1 MVSLQSFTVGLSQ
14 HVRCA
19 SYLPNRRVPPILC
32 YVLDTR
38 LALKGFKTINIF
50 TKKRGCDISPQPA
63 LHRTFFEFT
72 VLIYWPVLNTFLQT
86 NRSDILGK
94 LDCFRLAGLDL
105 WFHSS
110 DHEPPH
116 FHARKPDKW
125 EIRVF
130 FGLCTERELV
140 FNVKFPRSGEGPSG
154 KEQRDILN
162 RVLQHR
168 DALYVEWENKV
179 KTRS

>member
-1 MVSLQSFTVGLSQ
+1 MTFRHNPT
-14 HVRCA
+14 
-19 SYLPNRRVPPILC
+19 
-32 YVLDTR
+32 
-38 LALKGFKTINIF
+38 
-50 TKKRGCDISPQPA
+50 
-63 LHRTFFEFT
+63 LHRTFFEFK

-105 WFHSS
+105 SFHSS

-130 FGLCTERELV
+130 FGVCTERELV

-154 KEQRDILN
+154 KEQRAILN